1 MAKISYEI
9 TEIKKSQGFEKAFS
23 VYSSGGLSRLY
34 RCTDSHGQ
42 SFIPP
47 AEGLF
52 APMPRRI
59 LCLKFQLSGH
69 SPGGIGLGFL
79 LAAV

>member
-1 MAKISYEI
+1 MDS
-9 TEIKKSQGFEKAFS
+9 KKGHDSEKAFTVDS
-23 VYSSGGLSRLY
+23 RGDLSRLY
-34 RCTDSHGQ
+34 GCTNPNGQ
-42 SFIPP
+42 SFIAP

-59 LCLKFQLSGH
+59 LFLWFQLSGN

-79 LAAV
+79 FAAV